1 MGGARLRALQLRPRD
16 ASGGAAGD
24 GIVRDA
30 SGAIELQAALVG
42 TAQGSCMLT
51 VAEIVTDTGDAAGDA
66 AAEAAGDAAGEAG
79 GSEGGG
85 EGGGGGGGARAASSS
100 EVGGTAATAQGRRV
114 RRRP

>member
-24 GIVRDA
+24 GLVRDA

-51 VAEIVTDTGDAAGDA
+51 VAEIVTDTGDAAGN
-66 AAEAAGDAAGEAG
+66 AAGEAAGEAG

-85 EGGGGGGGARAASSS
+85 EGGGGGGALAASSS

>member
-24 GIVRDA
+24 GLVRDA

-51 VAEIVTDTGDAAGDA
+51 VAEIVTDTGDAAGN
-66 AAEAAGDAAGEAG
+66 AAGEAAGEAG